1 MDIYKDKRVLVAGG
15 TGLIGK
21 PLVEMLIDR
30 GANVRISSL
39 DEPSRVNSRAK
50 EFYRLDLREFSN
62 CQTACKNMDYVFN
75 LLCVKGSPKATE
87 RNPADF
93 FDNTLLFNTNLMRAA
108 REANVS
114 RYLFTSSYGVY
125 APSETFF
132 EEDVWKTFPSQ
143 RDKFAAWSKRMGE
156 LQAEAY
162 QIQYDWNDISI
173 VRPANTYGSHD
184 NFSKQNSMVIPSLIR
199 RITEGENP
207 LVVFGDGNDVRDF
220 IHARDVAKG
229 MLTIIE
235 KSPGPKYPVN
245 LGSGKG
251 YSIRNLVKTI
261 IENTSQKP
269 EIIWDTSNPQGD
281 RSRVVD
287 ISRARSLGFNPE
299 ISLEEGIRETI
310 EWYLSNKKNLF
321 NRYDAIARD

>member
-1 MDIYKDKRVLVAGG
+1 MNIYKNKKVLVAGG

-21 PLVEMLIDR
+21 PLVEMLIER

-39 DEPSRVNSRAK
+39 DDPSRANQSVR
-50 EFYRLDLREFSN
+50 EFYRIDLRESVN
-62 CQTACKNMDYVFN
+62 CQRVCEGMDYVFN

-108 REANVS
+108 REAKVE

-125 APSETFF
+125 APSDVFF
-132 EEDVWKTFPSQ
+132 EDDVWKTFPSQ

-162 QIQYDWNDISI
+162 QIQYGWNDISI
-173 VRPANTYGSHD
+173 VRPANTYGPHD

-199 RITEGENP
+199 RITEGEDP

-220 IHARDVAKG
+220 IHARDVARG
-229 MLTIIE
+229 MLIVLE
-235 KSPGPKYPVN
+235 KSPGPKNPVN

-251 YSIRNLVKTI
+251 CTIKDLVKII
-261 IENTSQKP
+261 IENTSENP
-269 EIIWDTSNPQGD
+269 RVIWDSSNPQGD

-299 ISLEEGIRETI
+299 ISLEQGIEETI
-310 EWYLSNKKNLF
+310 EWYKSNKESSSK
-321 NRYDAIARD
+321 RYEIITDN